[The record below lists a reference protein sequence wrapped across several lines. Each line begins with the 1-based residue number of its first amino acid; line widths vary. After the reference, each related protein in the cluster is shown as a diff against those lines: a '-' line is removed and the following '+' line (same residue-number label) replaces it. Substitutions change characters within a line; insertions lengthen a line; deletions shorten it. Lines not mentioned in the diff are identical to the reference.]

1 MLPLSDRSGPNSLLF
16 PADRRPLAALLA
28 CLTLAGCGAEP
39 PEDSPPAAAEAPAEA
54 PAEASFLPDASAG
67 AQDCGEA
74 GRLQADL
81 FGALQGEVRWTA
93 TDLRCE
99 GMPRPDGAGARLR
112 FAGPFG
118 AEAQPIAFIIAVP
131 SLAEGETGS
140 EFPSNVTLIAE
151 GQGRFFS
158 TPDLDGCW
166 TDIASQTPLAAEGQY
181 SIDGQIYCISPIPE
195 VNGSGSVSIDEF
207 TFSGLL
213 DWTAS

>member
-1 MLPLSDRSGPNSLLF
+1 MLPLSDRSGPNSLQF
-16 PADRRPLAALLA
+16 PAHRGPLAALFA

-39 PEDSPPAAAEAPAEA
+39 PEESPPAAAEP
-54 PAEASFLPDASAG
+54 PAEASFLPDASSG

-74 GRLQADL
+74 GRLEVDL
-81 FGALQGEVRWTA
+81 FGALEGEVRWTA
-93 TDLRCE
+93 ADLRCE

-118 AEAQPIAFIIAVP
+118 ADGQPIAFIVAVP
-131 SLAEGETGS
+131 SLAQGETGT
-140 EFPSNVTLIAE
+140 ELPSNVTLIAE

-181 SIDGQIYCISPIPE
+181 SIDGQIYCISPIPD

-207 TFSGLL
+207 SFSGLV